1 MSSTKPIAVIDIGSN
16 SVRLVVYDGTSRNP
30 IPIFNEKVLAGL
42 GRNIGSTG
50 RLDEE
55 GMRRALAELERF
67 RKICDG
73 LSVRR
78 IEAVAT
84 AAVRDATNGP
94 DFVSRSRDRCGVP
107 IRVLSGKDEG
117 QLTAS
122 GVLCGIP
129 DAHGLA
135 SDLGGGSLELV
146 PLQNGYIQEGTTL
159 PLGALR
165 LMGRANG
172 DMTVAKRLVDEALSE
187 VPWLDEFR
195 GQNLYA
201 IGGTWRSLARI
212 HMARTDYALRILQHY
227 EMSRGQTREIAGLIA
242 SLSSR
247 SLEHI
252 SEVSRRRL
260 ETLPY
265 GAVVLE
271 RLLSVV
277 KVKRI
282 VVSAYGL
289 REGILFRAL
298 PRSLCERDPL
308 IEACREM
315 AGHLSRNPEEGKE
328 YVEWTSHLFDGWK
341 DGETYE
347 EARLREAI
355 CLLNGIGWRFHP
367 DHRGFIA
374 FREVVYGAYG
384 GATHSERLFIGL
396 GVYFRYETGPH
407 PTLAGSGVRF
417 SDRKLARVS
426 IIGAALRLGAKIS
439 AGAQGIIP
447 KCSLASQREELILGL
462 PRDLNQLDGESVQK
476 RLASLAQLMKL
487 KPRVALTP

>member
-1 MSSTKPIAVIDIGSN
+1 MSPAQPIAVIDIGSN
-16 SVRLVVYDGTSRNP
+16 SVRLVVYDGASRNP

-50 RLDEE
+50 RLDED
-55 GMRRALAELERF
+55 GVRRALDELERF
-67 RKICDG
+67 RTICDG
-73 LSVRR
+73 LSVGR

-84 AAVRDATNGP
+84 AAVRDAANGP
-94 DFVSRSRDRCGVP
+94 DFVAQSRDRCGVP

-117 QLTAS
+117 RLTAS

-129 DAHGLA
+129 EAHGLA

-146 PLQNGYIQEGTTL
+146 PLRNGRIKEGTTL

-165 LMGRANG
+165 LMDRANG
-172 DMTVAKRLVDEALSE
+172 DMEAAKRLVDEALSE
-187 VPWLDEFR
+187 VSWLDEFR
-195 GQNLYA
+195 GQTLYA

-212 HMARTDYALRILQHY
+212 HMARTNYALRILQHY
-227 EMSRGQTREIAGLIA
+227 EMSRGRTREIAGLIA

-252 SEVSRRRL
+252 SDVSRRRL

-298 PRSLCERDPL
+298 PRSLRERDPL
-308 IEACREM
+308 IEACRDM
-315 AGHLSRNPEEGKE
+315 AAHLSRTPEEGEE
-328 YVEWTSHLFDGWK
+328 YVEWTSHLFDDWK
-341 DGETYE
+341 DGETRE

-355 CLLNGIGWRFHP
+355 CLLSGIGWRSHP

-384 GATHSERLFIGL
+384 GATHGERLFIGL
-396 GVYFRYETGPH
+396 GIYYRYETGPP
-407 PTLAGSGVRF
+407 PTLAGSGVGL
-417 SDRKLARVS
+417 SDRKLARVN
-426 IIGAALRLGAKIS
+426 IIGAALRLGAKLS
-439 AGAQGIIP
+439 AGAQGVIP
-447 KCSLASQREELILGL
+447 KCSLGPQGEDLILGL
-462 PRDLNQLDGESVQK
+462 PRGLDQLAGESVQK
-476 RLASLAQLMKL
+476 RLAALAHFMEL
-487 KPRVALTP
+487 KPRVALIG